1 MLRAAGLSL
10 GEKPAADALR
20 MLLPALLPL
29 TISVLAPLSYSRV
42 RHL

>member
-1 MLRAAGLSL
+1 MLSAAGLSL
-10 GEKPAADALR
+10 AERPAADALR

-29 TISVLAPLSYSRV
+29 TISVLAPSSYSRV